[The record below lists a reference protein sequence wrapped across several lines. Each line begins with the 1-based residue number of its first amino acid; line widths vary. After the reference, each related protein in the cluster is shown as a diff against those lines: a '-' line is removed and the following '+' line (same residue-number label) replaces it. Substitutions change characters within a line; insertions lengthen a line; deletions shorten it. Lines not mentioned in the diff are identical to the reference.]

1 MFPLDHEFAVELTLS
16 VSTHQ
21 PMLYYVGHD
30 DIGNWPGLINPNITF
45 TANERVSYIDDDD
58 VDDDAEFYYYYY

>member
-21 PMLYYVGHD
+21 PMLYYVGHG
-30 DIGNWPGLINPNITF
+30 IGNWPGLINPNITF

-58 VDDDAEFYYYYY
+58 VDDDAEFYYYY